1 MDAKYK
7 DMLRMQRP
15 ESHRQRMAFS
25 DRAKIFSPFAA
36 LRGYE
41 KIIQSKEQMRVNRRY
56 LSEEEGDEINRK
68 LIALKK
74 GDRISV
80 TSFHADP
87 GCDGSGGMAEGT
99 YQTISG
105 VVSKI
110 DMDTGVMWI
119 DGIDVSIGSISRL
132 DYGQFPL
139 SEENG
144 TYEKRKD
151 FIYEDLCIWSQ
162 QQSD

>member
-1 MDAKYK
+1 MDARYK

-15 ESHRQRMAFS
+15 ESHRQKMDLS

-41 KIIQSKEQMRVNRRY
+41 KIIQSKEQMRVNRRC

-68 LIALKK
+68 LITLKK

-80 TSFHADP
+80 TSFHEDP

-110 DMDTGVMWI
+110 DADTGVVWI
-119 DGIDVSIGSISRL
+119 DGIGVSIENISQI
-132 DYGQFPL
+132 DYGRL
-139 SEENG
+139 SLPEENG
-144 TYEKRKD
+144 TYGKRKD

>member
-15 ESHRQRMAFS
+15 ESHRQRMALS

-41 KIIQSKEQMRVNRRY
+41 KMIQSKEQMRVNRRY
-56 LSEEEGDEINRK
+56 LSEEEGDTINRK

-87 GCDGSGGMAEGT
+87 GSDGSGGMAEGT

-105 VVSKI
+105 VISKL
-110 DMDTGVMWI
+110 DTDAGMMWI
-119 DGIDVSIGSISRL
+119 DGIGISIESISRI
-132 DYGQFPL
+132 DSDSISPL
-139 SEENG
+139 EEYG
-144 TYEKRKD
+144 TYGKRKD
-151 FIYEDLCIWSQ
+151 FIYEDMCIRSQ

>member
-1 MDAKYK
+1 MDVKYK

-15 ESHRQRMAFS
+15 ESHRQRMALS

-41 KIIQSKEQMRVNRRY
+41 KMIQSKEQMRVNRRY

-68 LIALKK
+68 LIALKR
-74 GDRISV
+74 GDRITV

-87 GCDGSGGMAEGT
+87 GSDGSGGMAEGA

-105 VVSKI
+105 IVSKI
-110 DMDTGVMWI
+110 DADTGVMWI
-119 DGIDVSIGSISRL
+119 DVVGVSIESISRI
-132 DYGQFPL
+132 DYGQ
-139 SEENG
+139 
-144 TYEKRKD
+144 K
-151 FIYEDLCIWSQ
+151 
-162 QQSD
+162 

>member
-7 DMLRMQRP
+7 DMLCMQRP
-15 ESHRQRMAFS
+15 ESHRQRMALS

-41 KIIQSKEQMRVNRRY
+41 KMIQSKEQMRVNRRY

-68 LIALKK
+68 LIALKR

-87 GCDGSGGMAEGT
+87 GSDGSGGMAEGA

-105 VVSKI
+105 IVSKI
-110 DMDTGVMWI
+110 DADTGVMWI
-119 DGIDVSIGSISRL
+119 DGVGVSIESISRI
-132 DYGQFPL
+132 DSDSIPL
-139 SEENG
+139 LEEYG
-144 TYEKRKD
+144 TYGKRED
-151 FIYEDLCIWSQ
+151 FIYEDMCIWSQ

>member
-15 ESHRQRMAFS
+15 ESHRQRMALS

-41 KIIQSKEQMRVNRRY
+41 KMIQSKEQMRVNRRY
-56 LSEEEGDEINRK
+56 LSEEEEDAINRK

-87 GCDGSGGMAEGT
+87 GCDGSGGMAEGI
-99 YQTISG
+99 YQTVSG

-119 DGIDVSIGSISRL
+119 DGIGVLIESISRI
-132 DYGQFPL
+132 DYGQFPP

-144 TYEKRKD
+144 TYGKRKD